1 MKSNSKQVDFKKSP
15 LGDSGGDNNNNA
27 DSKKSPAFIPQ
38 KAGGDIGVAIQKLV
52 EISQFYGKN
61 K

>member
-27 DSKKSPAFIPQ
+27 DSKKSPAFIRRRRE
-38 KAGGDIGVAIQKLV
+38 GI
-52 EISQFYGKN
+52 
-61 K
+61 